1 MAFGVSVLV
10 FALVHL
16 SGDPVLL
23 MVSSDAPPDVV
34 DTTRRALG
42 FDRPLYQQLAQ
53 YLVRAAQGDLGV
65 SLRSQRPVATLIAE
79 RLPATVEL
87 TLAALLLA
95 VVTAVPLGIV
105 SAVKRGSPVDR
116 LAMVGAVAGQA
127 MPIFW
132 LALLLIALF
141 GVRLRWLPVFGR
153 GSLAHLVLP
162 ALSLSTIILGRLARL
177 VRSSMLEVLGQ
188 DYVRTARAKGLAEPR
203 VLALHAL
210 RNAAIPIVTLLG
222 LQFAQ
227 LLGGAVVTETIFAWP
242 GIGRL
247 VVEAIFNRDF
257 PVVQGVVL
265 VVSLIFVAVSVVVD
279 LAYAAPACGRG
290 QPGAPALGGRVRQRG
305 LAFWLSASAVGV
317 IVVAAALAEAL
328 SPYGPNEQDITQ
340 RLQAPGLTHLLGTD
354 EVGRDILSRLI
365 FGARISLLVGVIAV
379 GVSCPVGV
387 LVGLVA
393 GYAGRRTDDVL
404 MRITDIQLAVP
415 TILLAIA
422 VVAVLGPGLWNVILT
437 LSVTGWTLYARLTR
451 GEALTIKSRDFV
463 QAARATGAGD
473 VRIMVRHVLPNVVS
487 PVIVVAVF
495 AVANMII
502 LEATLSFLGLG
513 VEPRVVTWG
522 RMLNGGRLYL
532 STAWWLTAFPGL
544 AIFVTVL
551 AVNLLGDHLRD
562 WLDPRLRNTLGGDQL

>member
-1 MAFGVSVLV
+1 
-10 FALVHL
+10 
-16 SGDPVLL
+16 
-23 MVSSDAPPDVV
+23 
-34 DTTRRALG
+34 
-42 FDRPLYQQLAQ
+42 
-53 YLVRAAQGDLGV
+53 
-65 SLRSQRPVATLIAE
+65 
-79 RLPATVEL
+79 VEL

-279 LAYAAPACGRG
+279 LAYAA
-290 QPGAPALGGRVRQRG
+290 
-305 LAFWLSASAVGV
+305 
-317 IVVAAALAEAL
+317 
-328 SPYGPNEQDITQ
+328 
-340 RLQAPGLTHLLGTD
+340 
-354 EVGRDILSRLI
+354 
-365 FGARISLLVGVIAV
+365 
-379 GVSCPVGV
+379 
-387 LVGLVA
+387 
-393 GYAGRRTDDVL
+393 
-404 MRITDIQLAVP
+404 
-415 TILLAIA
+415 
-422 VVAVLGPGLWNVILT
+422 
-437 LSVTGWTLYARLTR
+437 
-451 GEALTIKSRDFV
+451 
-463 QAARATGAGD
+463 
-473 VRIMVRHVLPNVVS
+473 
-487 PVIVVAVF
+487 
-495 AVANMII
+495 
-502 LEATLSFLGLG
+502 
-513 VEPRVVTWG
+513 
-522 RMLNGGRLYL
+522 
-532 STAWWLTAFPGL
+532 
-544 AIFVTVL
+544 
-551 AVNLLGDHLRD
+551 
-562 WLDPRLRNTLGGDQL
+562 LDPRLRSEAA